1 MKTLLLTIGLALV
14 AGDAYAIS
22 RYNSTSMSCAE
33 VQDTILRDGAAIMR
47 WRSARN
53 GLLLYGRYVADG
65 RFCESSTRPEWRS
78 IPAADTAYC
87 QVTECRYYDLDDDEL
102 LLFGR

>member
-1 MKTLLLTIGLALV
+1 MKTLLLAFGLALV

-22 RYNSTSMSCAE
+22 RYNSTSMGCAE
-33 VQDTILRDGAAIMR
+33 VQETILRDGAAIMR

-53 GLLLYGRYVADG
+53 GMQLYGRYVADG
-65 RFCESSTRPEWRS
+65 RFCESSTLPEWQS
-78 IPAADTAYC
+78 IPAADTRNC
-87 QVTECRYYDLDDDEL
+87 PVLECRYYDLDDEL

>member
-1 MKTLLLTIGLALV
+1 MKTLLMALGLALIT
-14 AGDAYAIS
+14 GDALAIS

-47 WRSARN
+47 WRGRG
-53 GLLLYGRYVADG
+53 GLPLYGRYVADG

-78 IPAADTAYC
+78 IPAADTKNC
-87 QVTECRYYDLDDDEL
+87 NVTECKYYDLDDDEL
-102 LLFGR
+102 LFGR